1 MLPLIETCIN
11 TPPTHCS
18 STCLENQIGTLEMK
32 RTKNKHIT
40 ARIGDFAIGLKLA
53 IDFVPTLDVLIDDY
67 LWVVLYF

>member
-1 MLPLIETCIN
+1 
-11 TPPTHCS
+11 
-18 STCLENQIGTLEMK
+18 MK